1 MRPAQ
6 EGEPGKV
13 RNCGH
18 ERSQTLQSLFAIC
31 AHRGLGWSTLHRVAI
46 VIFSPLERNLADL
59 PRLGAQTVSFSTVC
73 SVNSPSISSLGAQLS
88 DVPPSDSATM
98 GAQSFTCSVPMS
110 VRLTCPNNFTTRAH
124 RPSDL
129 PESNKAAPRIVPAWP
144 RAPRSQFSSLG
155 AHGRFSNVCRA
166 CLSESCSSGRA
177 PPWPLALLQGARLLS
192 QARLPERGAYALCE
206 HGNVV

>member
-59 PRLGAQTVSFSTVC
+59 PRLGAQTVSFFPQSAASTRQV
-73 SVNSPSISSLGAQLS
+73 
-88 DVPPSDSATM
+88 
-98 GAQSFTCSVPMS
+98 F
-110 VRLTCPNNFTTRAH
+110 
-124 RPSDL
+124 
-129 PESNKAAPRIVPAWP
+129 PAW
-144 RAPRSQFSSLG
+144 ARSFQMSLRLRRITVRFCH
-155 AHGRFSNVCRA
+155 HGRAIFHMFRSN
-166 CLSESCSSGRA
+166 
-177 PPWPLALLQGARLLS
+177 
-192 QARLPERGAYALCE
+192 LCE
-206 HGNVV
+206 TDLSK

>member
-88 DVPPSDSATM
+88 DVPPSAKDNR
-98 GAQSFTCSVPMS
+98 QI
-110 VRLTCPNNFTTRAH
+110 L
-124 RPSDL
+124 
-129 PESNKAAPRIVPAWP
+129 
-144 RAPRSQFSSLG
+144 
-155 AHGRFSNVCRA
+155 
-166 CLSESCSSGRA
+166 
-177 PPWPLALLQGARLLS
+177 PPWARNLS
-192 QARLPERGAYALCE
+192 HVPFQYL
-206 HGNVV
+206 